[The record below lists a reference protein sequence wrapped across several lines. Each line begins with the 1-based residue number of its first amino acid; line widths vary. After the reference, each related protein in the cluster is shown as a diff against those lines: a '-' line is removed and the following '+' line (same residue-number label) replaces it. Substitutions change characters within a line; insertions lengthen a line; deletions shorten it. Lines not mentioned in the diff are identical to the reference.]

1 MAGTVRLALP
11 AALPAALVARGA
23 GDLVGLKRR
32 ASRSASPRRSCG
44 PSGSRVVSNMAWST
58 CRICCDMACVL
69 LSNRGFSC
77 LATEKRTQDTVHASI
92 SGPDQ
97 GAQNFRRYPRLSS
110 MSAIRFL
117 LSRFCLS
124 PFVLAIN
131 CQIGSIF
138 SCSLH

>member
-1 MAGTVRLALP
+1 MIISKKMS
-11 AALPAALVARGA
+11 AAP
-23 GDLVGLKRR
+23 
-32 ASRSASPRRSCG
+32 
-44 PSGSRVVSNMAWST
+44 
-58 CRICCDMACVL
+58 
-69 LSNRGFSC
+69 
-77 LATEKRTQDTVHASI
+77 
-92 SGPDQ
+92 
-97 GAQNFRRYPRLSS
+97 YPRLSS